1 MPPGMNLKKIIIITL
16 LLGIPFIFLIRKMG
30 EHGSIILPENPK
42 RIVSLSP
49 SITRCI
55 IDLGAEELLAGVT
68 DYTLHPELKV
78 ESVGAYISPNI
89 EKIITLNPDLVLVSA
104 EDRYI
109 QKLPLLE
116 KFGLKVEV
124 LERNRDFNSMCGNY
138 RRLAAIT
145 GRIRTA
151 EIKISEYK
159 KRISSVPVPEIPPKI
174 VFLVSVKPL
183 VTVSGESHISAIIND
198 AGGENPF
205 ADADTAYP
213 ILSLE
218 SLLLSGADAVVV
230 MTMGYDHDIYSLLSG
245 YKNVEFISKGNV
257 FITGDENIPYYTPGD
272 YTISVEK
279 ISSLINNIKR

>member
-1 MPPGMNLKKIIIITL
+1 MPSGMNLKKIIITAFILCLSL
-16 LLGIPFIFLIRKMG
+16 LFFIGRRG
-30 EHGSIILPENPK
+30 EHGSIIPPENPG
-42 RIVSLSP
+42 RIISLSP
-49 SITRCI
+49 SVTRCM
-55 IDLGAEELLAGVT
+55 IDLGAADLLAGIT

-78 ESVGAYISPNI
+78 ESVGAYISPNM
-89 EKIITLNPDLVLVSA
+89 EKIITLNPDLVLVSE

-116 KFGLKVEV
+116 KFGLRVEV
-124 LERNRDFNSMCGNY
+124 LARNRDFNSMCGNY

-145 GRIRTA
+145 GRSEAA
-151 EIKISEYK
+151 EVKISEYK
-159 KRISSVPVPEIPPKI
+159 NRISRISRPATPPKI

-218 SLLLSGADAVVV
+218 SLLISGADAVII
-230 MTMGYDHDIYSLLSG
+230 MTMGYDYDINSLFSC
-245 YKNVEFISKGNV
+245 YKNVDFIKKGNV
-257 FITGDENIPYYTPGD
+257 FTTGDENIPYYTPGD

-279 ISSLINNIKR
+279 ISSLINMIKR